1 MSCGTQVVVCLAVQS
16 HILLDALVKLVH
28 KEFTVLLKFKSWKGL
43 KSKTNAGFIPKKKM
57 SESSHIGVG
66 VFKIVLYSW
75 RQSSWQVKTVY
86 KNIIKSKMSDNA
98 KKQSSIHLNQLFC
111 QPKTNKLFIW
121 QKRQK
126 NWPHNTAFKVT
137 SKYLYFFKILTQHF
151 FCGYSLSVKRD
162 PKMF

>member
-1 MSCGTQVVVCLAVQS
+1 MQVLYQ
-16 HILLDALVKLVH
+16 
-28 KEFTVLLKFKSWKGL
+28 
-43 KSKTNAGFIPKKKM
+43 KKKM

-137 SKYLYFFKILTQHF
+137 SKYLYLKKILTHIF
-151 FCGYSLSVKRD
+151 LRLFPKRQTWSKNVLAILED
-162 PKMF
+162 LLNFWSIKSS

>member
-1 MSCGTQVVVCLAVQS
+1 MQVLYQ
-16 HILLDALVKLVH
+16 
-28 KEFTVLLKFKSWKGL
+28 
-43 KSKTNAGFIPKKKM
+43 KKKM

-111 QPKTNKLFIW
+111 QPKTNNLFIW

-137 SKYLYFFKILTQHF
+137 SKYLYFKKILTHIF
-151 FCGYSLSVKRD
+151 LRLFPKRQTWSKNVLAILED
-162 PKMF
+162 LLNFWSIKSS

>member
-1 MSCGTQVVVCLAVQS
+1 MQVLYQ
-16 HILLDALVKLVH
+16 
-28 KEFTVLLKFKSWKGL
+28 
-43 KSKTNAGFIPKKKM
+43 KKKM

-137 SKYLYFFKILTQHF
+137 SKYLYLKKILTHIF
-151 FCGYSLSVKRD
+151 LRLFPKRQTWS
-162 PKMF
+162 KNVLAILENLLNFWSIKSS

>member
-1 MSCGTQVVVCLAVQS
+1 MQVLYQ
-16 HILLDALVKLVH
+16 
-28 KEFTVLLKFKSWKGL
+28 
-43 KSKTNAGFIPKKKM
+43 KKKM

-111 QPKTNKLFIW
+111 QPKTNNLFIW

-137 SKYLYFFKILTQHF
+137 SKYLYLKKILTHIF
-151 FCGYSLSVKRD
+151 LRLFPKRQTWS
-162 PKMF
+162 KNVLAILENLLNFWSIKSS

>member
-1 MSCGTQVVVCLAVQS
+1 MQVLYQ
-16 HILLDALVKLVH
+16 
-28 KEFTVLLKFKSWKGL
+28 
-43 KSKTNAGFIPKKKM
+43 KKKM

-66 VFKIVLYSW
+66 VFKMVLYSW

-111 QPKTNKLFIW
+111 QPKTNNLFIW

-137 SKYLYFFKILTQHF
+137 SKYLYLKKILTHIF
-151 FCGYSLSVKRD
+151 LRLFPKRQTWS
-162 PKMF
+162 KNVLAILENLLNFWSIKSS